1 MIRTDAIAELTGGIT
16 HVACQGSDHGNHLIS
31 FENQWRIEGF

>member
-16 HVACQGSDHGNHLIS
+16 HLACILHQSTPDLEIP
-31 FENQWRIEGF
+31 I